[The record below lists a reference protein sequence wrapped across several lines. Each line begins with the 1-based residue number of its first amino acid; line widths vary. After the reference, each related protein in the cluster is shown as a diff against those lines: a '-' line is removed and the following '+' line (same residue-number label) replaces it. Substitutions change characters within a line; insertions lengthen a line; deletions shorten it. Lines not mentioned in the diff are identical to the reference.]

1 MVRKVLLLC
10 LILVGMSGSAMAED
24 VYVKLETNMGNITL
38 QLYKDKAPI
47 TVDNFVQYVNAGF
60 YDNTIFHRVI
70 KGFMNQG
77 GYIGVGSSSGDQ
89 ILLTFKEPTRAAI
102 TNESTNGLSNAAYTI
117 AMARTDEPNS
127 ATSQFFIN
135 AVDNPGLDKKNAKD
149 GVGYAVFGK
158 VVDGKSVVD
167 AINVV
172 PTTTFSGLE
181 NMPTSLVIITKARV
195 INSPVCFTTDDALNI
210 TVSCVQYPGAPQ
222 YGFTLSYTKNS
233 SDPGGHYWQLNP
245 ATAAVVQKDA
255 CMPVGSDL
263 KVNLCADY
271 HGTQFEFSLNYAPIG
286 SIPAWKADAATFKQR
301 N

>member
-1 MVRKVLLLC
+1 MFKRVLVLC
-10 LILVGMSGSAMAED
+10 LILLGISGSAMAED

-38 QLYKDKAPI
+38 QLYKDKAPV
-47 TVDNFVQYVNAGF
+47 TVDNFVQYVKDGF

-77 GYIGVGSSSGDQ
+77 GYIGVSQSSGDQ
-89 ILLTFKEPTRAAI
+89 TLLTFKDPTRAAI
-102 TNESTNGLSNAAYTI
+102 INESTNGLSNAAYTI
-117 AMARTDEPNS
+117 AMARTTEPNS

-135 AVDNPGLDKKNAKD
+135 AVDNLFLDKKNAKD

-172 PTTTFSGLE
+172 ATTTFSGME

-195 INSPVCFTTDDALNI
+195 INSPVCFNTDDALNI
-210 TVSCVQYPGAPQ
+210 TASCVQYQGVQ
-222 YGFTLSYTKNS
+222 YGFTLNHTMVSG
-233 SDPGGHYWQLNP
+233 DPTGHYWKINP
-245 ATAAVVQKDA
+245 ATASVVQKDA
-255 CMPVGSDL
+255 CMPVGDDF

-271 HGTQFEFSLNYAPIG
+271 HGTQFEFALNYVPISG
-286 SIPAWKADAATFKQR
+286 IPAWKADLGTFKQR